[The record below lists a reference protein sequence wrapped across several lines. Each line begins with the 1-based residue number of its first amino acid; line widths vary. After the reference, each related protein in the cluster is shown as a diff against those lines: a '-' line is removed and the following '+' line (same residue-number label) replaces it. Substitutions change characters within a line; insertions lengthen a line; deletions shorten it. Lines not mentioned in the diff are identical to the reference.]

1 MTILTNTFL
10 TFSAIGN
17 REDLTDIIW
26 NISPVDLPF
35 QANVGKTKAE
45 AITHEWQRDVLAAA
59 AANAQLEGDDSSTSG
74 FFGSVSATTRVQN
87 LAQISYKTVAV
98 SGTQDAVRKAGR
110 KKEITLQLMKR
121 SKELKRDCEYIL
133 TQNANTARNAGNS
146 TTARVMASLIQWY
159 GIQTAANVSRGT
171 SGANATAASGYP
183 TTGVTDG
190 TQRPLTEAL
199 LKGVIQ
205 SIWTQGGDP
214 DLIMPGPFNKTVIS
228 TFTGNNTRIQDTA
241 DGRLNSAID
250 VYVSDF
256 GTHKVVANKF
266 SRDRDCHV
274 LTTDLLAVADL
285 RPFQTID
292 LAKTGDSEKGMV
304 LREYTLE
311 VRNDNGVGG
320 VVDLTTS

>member
-1 MTILTNTFL
+1 MSILTNAFL

-17 REDLTDIIW
+17 REDLTDVIW

-35 QANVGKTKAE
+35 QANIGKTKAE
-45 AITHEWQRDVLAAA
+45 AVLHEWQRDALATA

-74 FFGSVSATTRVQN
+74 FFGAVTATVRISN
-87 LAQISYKTVAV
+87 RCQISYKTVLV

-121 SKELKRDCEYIL
+121 SKELKRDCEFVL
-133 TQNANTARNAGNS
+133 TNNQAPVTGNNSTARALRPIVS
-146 TTARVMASLIQWY
+146 WY
-159 GIQTAANVSRGT
+159 GDNASPPNSGNVSRGAT
-171 SGANATAASGYP
+171 GSSGSSTTAA
-183 TTGVTDG
+183 TDG
-190 TQRPLTEAL
+190 TQRILTESL
-199 LKGVIQ
+199 LKAVIQ
-205 SIWTQGGDP
+205 AVWTNGGDP
-214 DLIMPGPFNKTVIS
+214 DLIMSGPFNKTVMS
-228 TFTGNNTRIQDTA
+228 GFTGNNTRIQDTA
-241 DGRLNSAID
+241 DGKLNSAID

-256 GTHKVVANKF
+256 GTHKIVANKF
-266 SRDRDCHV
+266 SRDRDLHV

-311 VRNDNGVGG
+311 VRNDAGLG
-320 VVDLTTS
+320 VVADLTTS